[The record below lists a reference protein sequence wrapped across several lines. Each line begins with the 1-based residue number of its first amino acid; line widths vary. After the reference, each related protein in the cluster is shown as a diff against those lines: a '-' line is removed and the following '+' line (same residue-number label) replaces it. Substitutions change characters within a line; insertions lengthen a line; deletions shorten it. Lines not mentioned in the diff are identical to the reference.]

1 MTESDSNGADAG
13 VEKDRGLEV
22 GVEEDCGGWGGRGL
36 WRLGWKRTVEDG
48 VEEGVEDGVE
58 EDCGGW
64 GGRVL

>member
-36 WRLGWKRTVEDG
+36 WRMGWKSVVEIGMQKD
-48 VEEGVEDGVE
+48 
-58 EDCGGW
+58 
-64 GGRVL
+64 